1 MLFAGSEQ
9 HAASGVC
16 EVELV
21 LDNSDGRVGVP
32 RSELSVMRRLD
43 RSGDSD
49 YLLNRQAV
57 RRLDVRDL
65 LAEAGLGRELHCII
79 AQGTVDQVLLARPDE
94 RRGLVE
100 EAAGLGKFK
109 RRRQRAEAK
118 LARVAADLER
128 AGDVERELRARLQAA
143 RAAGHGRRARRG
155 PRARRSPR
163 CACACSPPRWPRR
176 GARAASARASWPP
189 RARSATPPP
198 RAWPRSR
205 ARRAQA
211 EDELAR
217 ILSEQEAAA
226 AHGIA
231 LATAVERLGS
241 RRDALAQ
248 RLGDVAAEAARER
261 ELADRLAAEAA
272 SWRCRPTPRSRPPS
286 A

>member
-1 MLFAGSEQ
+1 
-9 HAASGVC
+9 
-16 EVELV
+16 
-21 LDNSDGRVGVP
+21 
-32 RSELSVMRRLD
+32 MRRLD

-65 LAEAGLGRELHCII
+65 LAEAGLGRDLHCII

-128 AGDVERELRARLQAA
+128 AGDVERELRARLRPLELQATAAERAEALGRQIAEA
-143 RAAGHGRRARRG
+143 RLRLLASALAETRRTRSRARERAGRR
-155 PRARRSPR
+155 PRA
-163 CACACSPPRWPRR
+163 
-176 GARAASARASWPP
+176 
-189 RARSATPPP
+189 SATPPR
-198 RAWPRSR
+198 RAWPRSAR
-205 ARRAQA
+205 AARRPRPSWP
-211 EDELAR
+211 R
-217 ILSEQEAAA
+217 ILGEQERAA

-231 LATAVERLGS
+231 LATAAERLAS
-241 RRDALAQ
+241 RREALAQ
-248 RLGDVAAEAARER
+248 RLGDVTAEAARER

-272 SWRCRPTPRSRPPS
+272 SLAAAGRTPRSRPPS